1 MEKQLV
7 EQLLSNGLSVKK
19 IKAIVEK
26 LDEDEP
32 NHDLNKTTIANTCG
46 LQLIKCGSCNKKFY
60 EDKFM
65 LNRLNKRYRSCIDC
79 VTRQRKYRQKDNI
92 INIDTNVKND
102 NGGND
107 NVLAILDK
115 DYINIDDEVHDDI
128 MIVKPSNDKPKQIKS
143 KKEINNKDKDYIDI
157 DDDIIIKPSND
168 KPSNDK
174 PKQIKT
180 KKKINS
186 NNHIFS
192 LLTTEPEIEPEEVG
206 LKLFNLFN

>member
-1 MEKQLV
+1 MKIQ
-7 EQLLSNGLSVKK
+7 K
-19 IKAIVEK
+19 IKEH
-26 LDEDEP
+26 
-32 NHDLNKTTIANTCG
+32 NLNETVSANTCG
-46 LQLIKCGSCNKKFY
+46 LNLVVCSGCHKTMY

-65 LNRLNKRYRSCIDC
+65 LNKANKRYRSCINC
-79 VTRQRKYRQKDNI
+79 VSRARTARQNKEQNH
-92 INIDTNVKND
+92 VLKNTD
-102 NGGND
+102 KGK
-107 NVLAILDK
+107 VLAILDK

-128 MIVKPSNDKPKQIKS
+128 IIV
-143 KKEINNKDKDYIDI
+143 
-157 DDDIIIKPSND
+157 KPSND

-206 LKLFNLFN
+206 LRLFKLFN

>member
-1 MEKQLV
+1 M
-7 EQLLSNGLSVKK
+7 
-19 IKAIVEK
+19 EK

-46 LQLIKCGSCNKKFY
+46 LRLIKCGSCNKFFY

-128 MIVKPSNDKPKQIKS
+128 
-143 KKEINNKDKDYIDI
+143 
-157 DDDIIIKPSND
+157 IIKPSND

-180 KKKINS
+180 QKKINS

-206 LKLFNLFN
+206 LRLFKLFN